1 MKALED
7 SGIDYILGVKIRNV
21 KEVYD
26 DILLRGGRG
35 RDMGTFVFPQTAHK
49 FFLTASTGEHAR
61 G

>member
-1 MKALED
+1 MISKENMKALED

-35 RDMGTFVFPQTAHK
+35 QGYMHICIPANC
-49 FFLTASTGEHAR
+49 S
-61 G
+61 